1 MDGRQTDVERK
12 RLWMSAVYATLHYF
26 WYFFKKILLK
36 KIDIRSYVRNTIVWE
51 EIAKITLQEEKMGA
65 ERKR

>member
-1 MDGRQTDVERK
+1 MDGRQNE
-12 RLWMSAVYATLHYF
+12 SALFLVYIDWTSP
-26 WYFFKKILLK
+26 FFKKIFL

-51 EIAKITLQEEKMGA
+51 EIEKITLQEEKMGA